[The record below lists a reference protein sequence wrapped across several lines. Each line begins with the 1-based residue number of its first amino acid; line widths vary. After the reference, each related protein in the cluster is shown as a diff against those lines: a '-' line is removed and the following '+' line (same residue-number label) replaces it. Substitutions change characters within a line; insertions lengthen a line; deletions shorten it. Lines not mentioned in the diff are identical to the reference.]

1 MQVNGELHHIDVTKQ
16 VNDNFSKREFVL
28 ITEQNTPRPQYIKM
42 EFVQAKCNLLDNY
55 QVGDKV
61 SVDFSIKGNLDKND
75 STKAYTKLEAWK
87 IESVNK

>member
-1 MQVNGELHHIDVTKQ
+1 MQVNGELHHIGGTNQVT
-16 VNDNFSKREFVL
+16 DNFSKREFIL
-28 ITEQNTPRPQYIKM
+28 ITEQNTNRPQYIKI
-42 EFVQAKCNLLDNY
+42 EFNQAKCNLLDNY

-87 IESVNK
+87 IELVNK